1 MIWVGRVDAKF
12 YLGKA
17 SKAAAGQFFD
27 QFYIHGDDPPGEK
40 NNLELVRSRFLE
52 KVESGVHSF
61 AALQGVLMNARDDP
75 ERIEEGMESLLQTS

>member
-17 SKAAAGQFFD
+17 SKAAAGQLFD